1 MPRNCY
7 HDRTQEKVIHRRYF
21 YTILAVKMCAISLS
35 SPFRRTMT
43 YFFTEFFFTEFSKHV
58 LMLCAVVCTL
68 GGIAIGS
75 LQCTP
80 TPSPTM
86 TLPQD
91 TLIYLALGDSYT
103 IAEGLAAKDS
113 WAVQLAALVRGRG
126 VYLQDPLIIARTGWR
141 TDQLMNAVR
150 QAQNS
155 MQITPAG
162 YDVLTLLIGVNNQYQ
177 GGSED
182 LFRAQ
187 FSSLLRMSITMA
199 RGKAS
204 RVVVLSIPD
213 YSVTPFAASLNT
225 RSVAAAIDR
234 FNAVKREECTKA
246 GVAFVDI
253 TPLSREALN
262 RRSFLASD
270 SLHPSREQY
279 AAWANLALPVVLEVL
294 RK

>member
-1 MPRNCY
+1 
-7 HDRTQEKVIHRRYF
+7 
-21 YTILAVKMCAISLS
+21 
-35 SPFRRTMT
+35 MT
-43 YFFTEFFFTEFSKHV
+43 YFSTELSKHV
-58 LMLCAVVCTL
+58 VVLCAVVCTL
-68 GGIAIGS
+68 SGTAISS

-80 TPSPTM
+80 MPSSTL

-91 TLIYLALGDSYT
+91 TLTYLALGDSYT
-103 IAEGLAAKDS
+103 IAEGLPTKDS
-113 WAVQLAALVRGRG
+113 WAVQLAGLVRERG

-155 MQITPAG
+155 MQITPSG

-225 RSVAAAIDR
+225 RSIAAAIDR
-234 FNAVKREECTKA
+234 FNAIKREECAKA
-246 GVAFVDI
+246 YVVFVDI
-253 TPLSREALN
+253 TPLSREALSH
-262 RRSFLASD
+262 RSLFGSD

-279 AAWANLALPVVLEVL
+279 ASWANLALPIVLEAL
-294 RK
+294 WK